1 MEALSAV
8 ESTCDVKIEHYHMD
22 DFYKTFPQFKNG
34 FLQWSSKKHR
44 KHEKTIA
51 KKLSGMDGVLLAQNH
66 FGSVLGMLIYSSES
80 VDADFFE
87 RIKSFKNKIKVLCI
101 ENLISNHNYLQKQIF
116 LSLLDGASVLARRLD
131 YMICEL
137 PDINEEHM
145 FFIKKKYGPQQLQTK
160 QPIKNLRC
168 YIDFRQ

>member
-1 MEALSAV
+1 MEATSVV
-8 ESTCDVKIEHYHMD
+8 ESTCDVKIEHYNMD
-22 DFYKTFPQFKNG
+22 DFYKTFPQFKHG
-34 FLQWSSKKHR
+34 FLQWSSKKQR
-44 KHEKTIA
+44 KLEKTIT
-51 KKLSGMDGVLLAQNH
+51 KNLSGMGGILLAENH
-66 FGSVLGMLIYSSES
+66 YGSVLGMLIYSYES

-87 RIKSFKNKIKVLCI
+87 CIKSFKNKIDVLCI

-116 LSLLDGASVLARRLD
+116 LSLLDGASKLARKMD

-160 QPIKNLRC
+160 QPLKNLRC